1 MQASHIQRS
10 NICLLLHWDSPKQ
23 PHLQVN
29 ALGTQW
35 GISNRCSNKT
45 WRKNKEETW
54 GDWGFRGE
62 GEKES
67 RDGAQVCGALV
78 WSFPGRNPTMSNSL
92 LCQGSYFETCGSDA
106 WEGGNLHGFSQLLRV
121 GIEMS
126 TCHLEKGAVCLSSSQ
141 CPQRQAG
148 VLAGQNEFHRF
159 NWDPWN
165 AGPHSILCSGGQ
177 WRHCRWSGV

>member
-1 MQASHIQRS
+1 MTEVSGERVKRRAEMELKCVVPWRDPSQ
-10 NICLLLHWDSPKQ
+10 
-23 PHLQVN
+23 
-29 ALGTQW
+29 G
-35 GISNRCSNKT
+35 GILPCQTRCSV
-45 WRKNKEETW
+45 
-54 GDWGFRGE
+54 RGVT
-62 GEKES
+62 S
-67 RDGAQVCGALV
+67 RHVAQTLE
-78 WSFPGRNPTMSNSL
+78 R
-92 LCQGSYFETCGSDA
+92 
-106 WEGGNLHGFSQLLRV
+106 GGNLHGSSQLLRV